1 MFMSGIG
8 FYFHRISGSG
18 YVLILGSVC
27 VAYCAFGRF
36 SDIVD
41 EATNKGYH
49 TCVVRKGSRLG
60 PILLVVSETMLF
72 FGSFWAFSDTTS
84 SPDATVG
91 YMAPPPGIE
100 PIHAI
105 GIPSL
110 NTMLLLLSGLSI
122 T

>member
-1 MFMSGIG
+1 
-8 FYFHRISGSG
+8 
-18 YVLILGSVC
+18 
-27 VAYCAFGRF
+27 
-36 SDIVD
+36 VD

-49 TCVVRKGSRLG
+49 TCVVRKGLRLG
-60 PILLVVSETMLF
+60 FILFVVSEIMLF
-72 FGSFWAFSDTTS
+72 FGFFWAFFDITL

-105 GIPSL
+105 GIPLL